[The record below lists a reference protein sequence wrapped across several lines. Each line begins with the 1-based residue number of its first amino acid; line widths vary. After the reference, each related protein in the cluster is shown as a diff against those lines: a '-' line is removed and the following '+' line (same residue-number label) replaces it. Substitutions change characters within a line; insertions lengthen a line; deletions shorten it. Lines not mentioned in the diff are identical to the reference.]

1 MRVRVTAVAAA
12 VCLVALASCSEA
24 APEADTTEADTTG
37 AGTATTVAD
46 TAVSTTAES
55 STPETSGAPATTES
69 PQDPCVVGDRVE
81 CARASTI
88 VDLVPDVATEASG
101 EPIRLGMVN
110 QENTAAGSFP
120 ELSIAARAAIDFLNA
135 ELGGINGR
143 PIEFTVCNTEF
154 SAEGSSACAQQ
165 FVEDGVV
172 AVLGGIDIF
181 GNAVEILD
189 SNSIPYV
196 GGIPVSTQSVTSPN
210 SFQWSGGIWGAT
222 VAFAHHAVT
231 EANASKVS
239 ILYGEFGSI
248 SAAAEYGETVLEAS
262 GVEVQMVP
270 FPIVSTDIS
279 SALAAAAS
287 SNPDAI
293 FILASDAGCKSGFDG
308 LAALDIDV
316 TAYFVGACAASSIIG
331 QVDASKTNGLLF
343 NVEGP
348 VTAAANQNPDGLI
361 FNAILAEYTDG
372 LAPSGAGTVTFR
384 ATMNLLMV
392 LDQIEGDITP
402 AAIIEALRSQ
412 VDAPSF
418 NGHPYTCDGNQFSG
432 LPAMCSPQQIIV
444 RMDDRTLTQVSDWID
459 VGAIYGG

>member
-1 MRVRVTAVAAA
+1 MRVRATAIATAV
-12 VCLVALASCSEA
+12 CMVALASCSEA
-24 APEADTTEADTTG
+24 APEADTTAAT
-37 AGTATTVAD
+37 TATTVAD
-46 TAVSTTAES
+46 AAVSTTADGN
-55 STPETSGAPATTES
+55 TPETSGAPATTES
-69 PQDPCVVGDRVE
+69 PQDPCDAGDRVE

-88 VDLVPDVATEASG
+88 LELVPDVATEAVG

-120 ELSIAARAAIDFLNA
+120 ELSITARAAIDFLNA

-143 PIEFTVCNTEF
+143 PIELTVCNTEF

-189 SNSIPYV
+189 ANGIPYV

-210 SFQWSGGIWGAT
+210 SFQWSGGTWGAS

-231 EANASKVS
+231 ELNASRVS

-248 SAAAEYGETVLEAS
+248 AAGAEYGRAVLEAN

-270 FPIVSTDIS
+270 FPIVATDIS

-293 FILASDAGCKSGFDG
+293 FILAGDAGCKSGFDG
-308 LAALDIDV
+308 LAALDIEV
-316 TAYFVGACAASSIIG
+316 TAYFVGACAAPSIIG

-348 VTAAANQNPDGLI
+348 VATDENQNPDVRI
-361 FNAILAEYTDG
+361 FRAVLAEYTDG

-384 ATMNLLMV
+384 ATMNLLML
-392 LDQIEGDITP
+392 LDQIDGDITP
-402 AAIIEALRSQ
+402 AAITEALRNQ

-418 NGHPYTCDGNQFSG
+418 NGHPYTCDGKQFSD
-432 LPAMCSPQQIIV
+432 LSAMCSPQQIIA
-444 RMDDRTLTQVSDWID
+444 RMDEGKLTQVSDWID
-459 VGAIYGG
+459 VGAIYVG